1 MNYEEIIPERMHR
14 HHPKYVLEDIRV
26 AGEILA
32 SWEKTKWGLNA
43 ALKHLAFLLLLIPL
57 VHLLWTVVQTAGHL
71 IPSSFCR
78 PGTDILALLFLSN
91 YT

>member
-1 MNYEEIIPERMHR
+1 MNYEEIIPERMHH

-57 VHLLWTVVQTAGHL
+57 VHLLWTVVQTVCW
-71 IPSSFCR
+71 PSDSFK
-78 PGTDILALLFLSN
+78 FLQARNGYLSS
-91 YT
+91 TIFV